1 MRSISPRG
9 ENTTASNSARVHTV
23 MLRDCASG
31 SQQYA
36 RPTRATIEPM
46 ASPTSVRPHVSHVA
60 LANRKG
66 TSRIL
71 IHGSV
76 PNADFI
82 QGRIQHHARAATG
95 WQPSDEESVA
105 RCCFARST
113 SPEDRSW
120 VCHNICRIPQ
130 WLQLTIDIDRNVRTA
145 FDCHEDVRPVTN
157 GNGSIRGKNAAG
169 RRLPKNLSRTRTS
182 GVGSIRPLPGMM

>member
-1 MRSISPRG
+1 MFALDLEVGDNVLVVGIDLSRKISIIIC
-9 ENTTASNSARVHTV
+9 N
-23 MLRDCASG
+23 
-31 SQQYA
+31 
-36 RPTRATIEPM
+36 
-46 ASPTSVRPHVSHVA
+46 
-60 LANRKG
+60 
-66 TSRIL
+66 RIL

-95 WQPSDEESVA
+95 WQPSDEESIA

-157 GNGSIRGKNAAG
+157 GNGSIRGKRTAA
-169 RRLPKNLSRTRTS
+169 NCIT
-182 GVGSIRPLPGMM
+182 